1 MLTFFVIEPIFF
13 SFFNLLQAP
22 YFFLDHGLFGLSCHL
37 LDLEA
42 HIHNVF
48 SFKVCDGLIIGC
60 FVIQKTLE
68 KLELLHPRL
77 YKTIVVPL
85 VYSVW
90 DLFSFNRLFS
100 ISLSNPSITSVKF
113 KTHLNS
119 QQKPYLTNHL
129 IDQHTCDRL

>member
-1 MLTFFVIEPIFF
+1 MG
-13 SFFNLLQAP
+13 
-22 YFFLDHGLFGLSCHL
+22 YLDSHV
-37 LDLEA
+37 EA

-85 VYSVW
+85 VY
-90 DLFSFNRLFS
+90 FRLGLIFFQPFVLN
-100 ISLSNPSITSVKF
+100 IFIQPINNQCKIQNSLEFPTETISNPI
-113 KTHLNS
+113 
-119 QQKPYLTNHL
+119 
-129 IDQHTCDRL
+129 I